1 MHLVDMRT
9 LLILLSLWSGYHH
22 TLGLRYHNPLPF
34 EDRRP
39 HWSTLSQEPPLLA
52 MSVCLVSSYAIPCD
66 HSRPT
71 CFMRHILEPLT
82 HIDS

>member
-1 MHLVDMRT
+1 MHLVDMST

-39 HWSTLSQEPPLLA
+39 RWSTLSQEPPPLGH
-52 MSVCLVSSYAIPCD
+52 VCLFSVIIC
-66 HSRPT
+66 HT
-71 CFMRHILEPLT
+71 M
-82 HIDS
+82 